1 MSLIDSLIKESWL
14 KTPAIIKA
22 FRKIKRKDFMIGWR
36 GPEADPLDISEINE
50 AFPIGF
56 GQTISQPMTVAFM
69 LELLQPQKGQ
79 KILDIGSGSGWTTAL
94 LSFIAEPGKVI
105 GLEIVPELSEF
116 GKENVEKYGFISR
129 KIAEIILADGRQG
142 YKQEAP
148 YDRILASA
156 TAEKIPQAW
165 KDQLKTGGRLVAPVK
180 NKIVMLQKNKNNKF
194 ETEEYSGFAFVP
206 LVKK

>member
-1 MSLIDSLIKESWL
+1 
-14 KTPAIIKA
+14 
-22 FRKIKRKDFMIGWR
+22 MIGWR